1 MNDAPRRG
9 LAVVVSGP
17 SGVGKSTL
25 IKRLLADPRR
35 RLSVSATTRAPRP
48 GEIDGV
54 HYRFTTPE
62 EFEAL
67 RASGSLL
74 EWAEVH
80 GRRYGTPVAEVEPYV
95 AQGYTVILDVDSQ
108 GFLSVRK
115 HRPGTPGIF
124 IAPPSFEELKRR
136 IRSRS
141 TDDDEAIMRRL
152 GDSFAESRR
161 AWIYN
166 YVIVNDDLDR
176 AAAKIEA
183 VLESLERGR

>member
-1 MNDAPRRG
+1 MSDAPQRG

-35 RLSVSATTRAPRP
+35 RLSVSATTRAPRL
-48 GEIDGV
+48 GEVDGV

-95 AQGYTVILDVDSQ
+95 AQGYTVLLDVDSQ
-108 GFLSVRK
+108 GFRSVRGR
-115 HRPGTPGIF
+115 RPGTPGIF
-124 IAPPSFEELKRR
+124 IAPPSYEELERR
-136 IRSRS
+136 IRRRS
-141 TDDDEAIMRRL
+141 TEDEAAIRRRL
-152 GDSFAESRR
+152 ADAREELSRAVEYDR
-161 AWIYN
+161 
-166 YVIVNDDLDR
+166 VVVNDGLE
-176 AAAKIEA
+176 AAAAEIAA